1 MGVFHVQFLNVHV
14 VQMVPNC
21 ATHHKFAKEIPK
33 RNFNFCKMKVFCHIN
48 IMILYSTSLLL
59 DEIHIMQKED
69 SNAIQ
74 VNEVEQ
80 TAYKPEINE
89 LGEWVVSMHDVDCL
103 AIGAGILGCGGG
115 GSPYLGWLGL
125 KQYLKQGKQ
134 PRIMHIDR
142 YYHHC

>member
-1 MGVFHVQFLNVHV
+1 
-14 VQMVPNC
+14 
-21 ATHHKFAKEIPK
+21 
-33 RNFNFCKMKVFCHIN
+33 MKVFLSCN
-48 IMILYSTSLLL
+48 IMILYSISLPL
-59 DEIHIMQKED
+59 DEICARQNED
-69 SNAIQ
+69 SKAIQ

-89 LGEWVVSMHDVDCL
+89 FGEWVVSMHDVDCL
-103 AIGAGILGCGGG
+103 SIGAGILGCGGG

-125 KQYLKQGKQ
+125 KQYLKHGKQ